1 MGEDVKQ
8 IENKNKNLQIQTEN
22 QKLLYKEL
30 SRLLVRIFPLFQYF
44 LLHNIY
50 IYI

>member
-1 MGEDVKQ
+1 MGYDVKQ

-30 SRLLVRIFPLFQYF
+30 SDLLV
-44 LLHNIY
+44 IY
-50 IYI
+50 IVLIII